1 MSKNAATNYLI
12 RSLRTFSETEHGPVI
27 NRATIGVLVSFYF
40 ISPWFSNDSVN
51 DAAIRLIAISYVS
64 IALFLVMTVFFY
76 PGISVLRRVIG
87 AITDITAVSLVLYFT
102 GEAGM
107 PLAAVYLW
115 VIVGYGFRYGLRY
128 LVMTTGM
135 SLVGFTIV
143 LWRSG
148 LWQSNAAFS
157 ITMLIMLTIIP
168 FYLGLLIQRL
178 QRAIDQAKEAS
189 RAKSKFLAN
198 MSHELRTP
206 LNGVIGMSDLLM
218 DSQLDRKQMELAN
231 SIQTSAG
238 VLLGVIEN
246 ILDFSRIEAGKLLI
260 DNSDFDL
267 HAVMSDTTNLFIHQ
281 ARRKG
286 LKFSAHVDPNT
297 PFLLVGDPFH
307 LRQVLINLIGN
318 AIKFTIEG
326 RVELRVSPASI
337 SEEKVIVRFEVKDTG
352 IGIDEKDQESLF
364 DSFQQVDAS
373 TTRRFGGTGLGTAI
387 ARQLVGLM
395 GGEIG
400 LQSKPNEGTCFWFEI
415 PYAIQE
421 VTEDTSKQVMEN
433 ARVLLL
439 ASVQSAEEMAAS
451 FKQWDL
457 SAERQATSARALAR
471 LVEASEIG
479 RPYSVVLIEQESL
492 DMAPEQFASI
502 VRAEPLLDSVSLV
515 LVQQEE
521 GPAKDT
527 YYLAEGYS
535 SVLQSHTDSRL
546 LYNALHAARVEYEM
560 PENVVSLTQHY
571 EQQLGGVASSLH
583 ILVAEDNETNQQVLR
598 GILEGVGH
606 TVSITSDGLAAIDA
620 IEMTDPGFDLMIF
633 DLNMPQMGGLEAMKM
648 ARFMEIDRH
657 VPTIILTADA
667 TAEALHRCEEAGA
680 DAYLTKPVESRRLL
694 ETIAGLCRD
703 MSAGGANKHTV
714 EADSGHLGVP
724 ASSDILIDENVLQGL
739 LRLGSGIE
747 FFEELVASFGRDV
760 KNLIKM
766 MRRAVS
772 ELDYPVL
779 QDSAHAMRGSASEF
793 GACRLVHL
801 CIRIRELKPYDM
813 TSAKPAGL
821 LEEVEQTFYSSRLL
835 LDEFARRRR
844 EASR

>member
-1 MSKNAATNYLI
+1 MSNNPVTAYLL
-12 RSLRTFSETEHGPVI
+12 RSLRAMREIEHGPVM
-27 NRATIGVLVSFYF
+27 NRATIGVLVSLYLV
-40 ISPWFSNDSVN
+40 SPWFSSDSGN
-51 DAAIRLIAISYVS
+51 DAAIRLIAICYVT
-64 IALFLVMTVFFY
+64 IAIILVMTVLVY
-76 PGISVLRRVIG
+76 PGISILRRVVG
-87 AITDITAVSLVLYFT
+87 AITDITAVSLVLYYT
-102 GEAGM
+102 GDSGM

-128 LVMTTGM
+128 LVMTTGI
-135 SLVGFTIV
+135 SLIGFSIV

-148 LWQSNAAFS
+148 LWQSNPDFS

-178 QRAIDQAKEAS
+178 QRAIDQAEEAS

-246 ILDFSRIEAGKLLI
+246 ILDLSRIEAGKLLI
-260 DNSDFDL
+260 ENSDFDL
-267 HAVMSDTTNLFIHQ
+267 HSVMSDTTNLFVHQ

-297 PFLLVGDPFH
+297 PFQLVGDPFH

-318 AIKFTIEG
+318 AIKFTLEG
-326 RVELRVSPASI
+326 RVELRVFPVSI
-337 SEEKVIVRFEVKDTG
+337 SDEKVTVRFEVKDTG

-364 DSFQQVDAS
+364 DSFQQVDAT

-387 ARQLVGLM
+387 ARQLVSLM

-400 LQSKPNEGTCFWFEI
+400 LQSKINEGTCFWFEI

-421 VTEDTSKQVMEN
+421 GAEDSSNEIMQN
-433 ARVLLL
+433 ARILVL
-439 ASVQSAEEMAAS
+439 ASVQAAEEMAAS
-451 FKQWDL
+451 FNQWDL
-457 SAERQATSARALAR
+457 SAERQETSARAFAR
-471 LVEASEIG
+471 LVEASENG
-479 RPYSVVLIEQESL
+479 RPYSVALIEQKSL
-492 DMAPEQFASI
+492 DMTPEQFASV

-515 LVQQEE
+515 LVQQD
-521 GPAKDT
+521 GQTNDA
-527 YYLAEGYS
+527 YYLGEGYS
-535 SVLQSHTDSRL
+535 SVLQPHPDSRL
-546 LYNALHAARVEYEM
+546 LYNALHAARIEHEM

-571 EQQLGGVASSLH
+571 EQQLGGLASSLH

-598 GILEGVGH
+598 GILEGIGH

-620 IEMTDPGFDLMIF
+620 VETTDPGFDLMIF

-667 TAEALHRCEEAGA
+667 TAEALHRCKEAGA

-694 ETIAGLCRD
+694 ETIARLCRD
-703 MSAGGANKHTV
+703 EAAGDSRKHYVEGDSADRRVAAGS
-714 EADSGHLGVP
+714 E
-724 ASSDILIDENVLQGL
+724 ILIDENVLQGL
-739 LRLGSGIE
+739 LRLGTGIE

-760 KNLIKM
+760 KNLIKKM
-766 MRRAVS
+766 SRAVS

-793 GACRLVHL
+793 GACRLVNL
-801 CIRIRELKPYDM
+801 CIKIRELKPYDM
-813 TSAKPAGL
+813 TSAKPAAL
-821 LEEVEQTFYSSRLL
+821 LEEIEQAFDSSRLM
-835 LDEFARRRR
+835 LDEFARQRR

>member
-1 MSKNAATNYLI
+1 MSNNPVTSSLSRFLNA
-12 RSLRTFSETEHGPVI
+12 FSETEHGPVM
-27 NRATIGVLVSFYF
+27 NRATIGVLVSLYF
-40 ISPWFSNDSVN
+40 VSPWFSSDSVN
-51 DAAIRLIAISYVS
+51 DASIRLIAISYVT
-64 IALFLVMTVFFY
+64 IALILVMTVIVY
-76 PGISVLRRVIG
+76 PGISILRRVIG
-87 AITDITAVSLVLYFT
+87 AITDITAVSLVLYYT

-115 VIVGYGFRYGLRY
+115 VIVGYGFRYGQRY

-135 SLVGFTIV
+135 SLIGFSIV

-148 LWQSNAAFS
+148 LWQNNFDFS
-157 ITMLIMLTIIP
+157 LTMLIMLTIIP

-218 DSQLDRKQMELAN
+218 DSRLDRKQMELAN

-260 DNSDFDL
+260 DRTDFDL
-267 HAVMSDTTNLFIHQ
+267 HSVMSDTTNLFIHQ

-326 RVELRVSPASI
+326 RVELHVSPVSI

-387 ARQLVGLM
+387 ARQLVSLM
-395 GGEIG
+395 EGEIG
-400 LQSKPNEGTCFWFEI
+400 LQSKLNEGTCFWFEI
-415 PYAIQE
+415 PYDIQE
-421 VTEDTSKQVMEN
+421 ETEDSIQVMEN

-439 ASVQSAEEMAAS
+439 ASVESAEEMAAS
-451 FKQWDL
+451 FKQWNL
-457 SAERQATSARALAR
+457 SAERQATSARAFAR
-471 LVEASEIG
+471 LVEASENG
-479 RPYSVVLIEQESL
+479 RPYSVALIEQESL
-492 DMAPEQFASI
+492 DMAPEQFASV

-515 LVQQEE
+515 LVQQDGQSNE
-521 GPAKDT
+521 A
-527 YYLAEGYS
+527 YYLGEGYS
-535 SVLQSHTDSRL
+535 SVLQSHPDNRL

-571 EQQLGGVASSLH
+571 EQQLGGLASSLH

-633 DLNMPQMGGLEAMKM
+633 DLNMPHMGGLEAMKM

-667 TAEALHRCEEAGA
+667 TAEALRRCEEAGA

-694 ETIAGLCRD
+694 ETIARLCREAA
-703 MSAGGANKHTV
+703 AG
-714 EADSGHLGVP
+714 DSSRHAVAEGSVHRRVP
-724 ASSDILIDENVLQGL
+724 AGSDILIDENVLQGL

-760 KNLIKM
+760 NNLIKK

-793 GACRLVHL
+793 GACRLVNL

-813 TSAKPAGL
+813 PGKKPAAL
-821 LEEVEQTFYSSRLL
+821 LEEVEQTFDSSRLM